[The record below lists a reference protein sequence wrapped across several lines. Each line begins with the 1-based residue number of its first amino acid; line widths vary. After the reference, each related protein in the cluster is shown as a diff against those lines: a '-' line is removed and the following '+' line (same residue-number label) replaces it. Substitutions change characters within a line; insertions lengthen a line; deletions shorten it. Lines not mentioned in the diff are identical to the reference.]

1 MILFSMLDT
10 CYLSSF
16 FPTCYFNKVCF
27 ELPQNL
33 TRLARVQA
41 SMGQDVPISEKGALS
56 FLLFLSKQCLVENIQ
71 RKFQK
76 NSSVTL
82 ISAKSP

>member
-1 MILFSMLDT
+1 
-10 CYLSSF
+10 
-16 FPTCYFNKVCF
+16 
-27 ELPQNL
+27 
-33 TRLARVQA
+33 
-41 SMGQDVPISEKGALS
+41 MGQDVPISEKGDLS

-82 ISAKSP
+82 ISAKSPSGFYWRGNHLGTFVPLLRKWNAKEIRQK

>member
-1 MILFSMLDT
+1 MILFYMLDT
-10 CYLSSF
+10 FYLSSF

-33 TRLARVQA
+33 TRLARVQS
-41 SMGQDVPISEKGALS
+41 SMGQDVPISEKGDLS
-56 FLLFLSKQCLVENIQ
+56 FLFLSKQCLVENIQ